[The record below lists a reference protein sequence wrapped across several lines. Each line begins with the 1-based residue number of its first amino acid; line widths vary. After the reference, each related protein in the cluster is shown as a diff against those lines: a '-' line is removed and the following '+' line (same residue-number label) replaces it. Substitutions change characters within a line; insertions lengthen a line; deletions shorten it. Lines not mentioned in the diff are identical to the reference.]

1 MTHSA
6 YHHLPSFNIL
16 MRYCFTTWTIL
27 NLQVE
32 LAKWFYDDEYVNTD
46 ASLTSCS
53 MRDFCE
59 HIFRRVPFLT

>member
-1 MTHSA
+1 MT
-6 YHHLPSFNIL
+6 
-16 MRYCFTTWTIL
+16 YCFTTWTNLNQYIL
-27 NLQVE
+27 FLQVE